1 MQCREKIYDL
11 KAKELSNQTYTLLKK
26 AKLIIDLEE
35 KQNSPEKGNIDNLV
49 KK

>member
-11 KAKELSNQTYTLLKK
+11 KAKELSNQTYTLLKR

-35 KQNSPEKGNIDNLV
+35 QENSPEMGNIRQSV